1 MTVSTGSGQAT
12 NWRLQTARWISILL
26 HPICQV
32 YFVLVLVG
40 AKFGVRGVL
49 LGLLAATLAAGIPG
63 LTLWRFVRSGHV
75 ADMDVS
81 QRHQRPVILG
91 LSLVSLVLGFVV
103 LVPLHAPSV
112 MLRVLVA
119 MGAGLVV
126 AAAVSKLWKISIH
139 AAVTA
144 GAVMALGLVVS
155 PWLFLLAPLGVA
167 VAVSRVV
174 LGAHTVWQ
182 VLVGLLV
189 GALVSTSL
197 LV

>member
-1 MTVSTGSGQAT
+1 MTS
-12 NWRLQTARWISILL
+12 WKLRTARWISIVL

-63 LTLWRFVRSGHV
+63 LILWRFVRSGHV
-75 ADMDVS
+75 TDMDVS

-103 LVPLHAPSV
+103 LVPLNAPSV

-119 MGAGLVV
+119 MAAGLVV
-126 AAAVSKLWKISIH
+126 AAGVSKFWKISIH

-155 PWLFLLAPLGVA
+155 PCLYVLALLCVA
-167 VAVSRVV
+167 VAVSRVA
-174 LGAHTVWQ
+174 LDAHTVRQ
-182 VLVGLLV
+182 TVVGLLV
-189 GALVSTSL
+189 GALVSATAL
-197 LV
+197 I